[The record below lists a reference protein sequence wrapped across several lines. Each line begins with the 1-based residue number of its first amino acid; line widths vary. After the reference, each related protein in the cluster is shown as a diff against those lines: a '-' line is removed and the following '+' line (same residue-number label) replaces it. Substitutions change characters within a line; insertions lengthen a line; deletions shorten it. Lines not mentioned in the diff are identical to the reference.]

1 MSVTVK
7 RPVLVKVVVT
17 EDYKASRCAEM
28 RTALARLDVV
38 GKQISARLESGADGA
53 LKNRLRA
60 ESSRNDAART
70 ALKRELEKLSAL
82 EYGAEYDLTTLEGS
96 VELNVG
102 DDFLNL
108 GPCEVVVKD
117 SRIIEIRDGV
127 CPEVSKTSS

>member
-53 LKNRLRA
+53 LKDRLRA

-70 ALKRELEKLSAL
+70 APTARPRVQVSLRQGSSAH
-82 EYGAEYDLTTLEGS
+82 
-96 VELNVG
+96 
-102 DDFLNL
+102 
-108 GPCEVVVKD
+108 
-117 SRIIEIRDGV
+117 
-127 CPEVSKTSS
+127 CPGHAPALACRKQRRQRARRTIP